1 MYYLIIHLLK
11 TEYRE
16 DILLALTSCGIKT
29 GSVVEGQNLDRVLEN
44 DMPLFS
50 GLIKSEEER
59 ERYSTFIMAVISSK
73 DKVTELV
80 QLLKEAGIDIM
91 KQEVL
96 RIILLPVEMV
106 VGCENM
112 QGNRKK

>member
-16 DILLALTSCGIKT
+16 DVLLALTSCGIKT
-29 GSVVEGQNLDRVLEN
+29 GSVVEGQNLDKVLEG

-50 GLIKSEEER
+50 GLIKSEDEK

-80 QLLKEAGIDIM
+80 HLLKEADIDVM
-91 KQEVL
+91 KQEIL
-96 RIILLPVEMV
+96 RLILLPVEMV
-106 VGCENM
+106 VGYNDKQES
-112 QGNRKK
+112 K